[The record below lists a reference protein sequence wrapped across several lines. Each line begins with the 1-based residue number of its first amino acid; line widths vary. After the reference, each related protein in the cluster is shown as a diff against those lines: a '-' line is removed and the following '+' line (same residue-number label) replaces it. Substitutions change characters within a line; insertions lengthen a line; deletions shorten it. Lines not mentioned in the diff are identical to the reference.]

1 MENESYLRVLERDG
15 RRYRELS
22 AGEAK
27 AMFEGTEKQRTH
39 LWDLHHRRNIVVID
53 GDFFWDEGPIARI
66 PANTLQPGTKIT
78 IKAEGKIVCD

>member
-53 GDFFWDEGPIARI
+53 GDFFWDEGPV
-66 PANTLQPGTKIT
+66 PKI
-78 IKAEGKIVCD
+78 GKRT